1 MSSRSSCFVSH
12 CLFALGLNNQIC
24 PVNEDCV
31 YFTFFSSHIEGEKV
45 SLSFR
50 FGLYNRILSKMLS
63 TELLYSFWSSFYP
76 ALRVRK
82 NKNALGMSLIINR
95 TLKWSK
101 KAKWLLLLPLPTRR
115 RAKLVNQF
123 SYVDMT
129 TFQKPTHLPEYVSKL
144 FILTNCMAISL
155 MGSNY

>member
-24 PVNEDCV
+24 PVNEDSV
-31 YFTFFSSHIEGEKV
+31 GFTFFLSCRGGNV
-45 SLSFR
+45 PLSFR
-50 FGLYNRILSKMLS
+50 FGLYNRILSKILS
-63 TELLYSFWSSFYP
+63 TELLCSFWSSFYP

-82 NKNALGMSLIINR
+82 YKNALGMSLIINH

-101 KAKWLLLLPLPTRR
+101 KAKWLLLLMPQPTRR

-123 SYVDMT
+123 SFVDMT
-129 TFQKPTHLPEYVSKL
+129 TFQKPTHLPECPNFLY
-144 FILTNCMAISL
+144 
-155 MGSNY
+155 